1 MVPRFGIRAVSSVAI
16 ILVWVALIVGMLY
29 VPDFIARWSEGK
41 RVIRLLT
48 FGGIIDPA
56 YVRKFEEQTGIKV
69 SWSYYSSNEELQAKL
84 KKTGGKGY
92 DLIVPSDYTV
102 RILREQNFLKPL
114 DHSRMPFLKS
124 INPLL
129 LNQPYDPGNR
139 YSVPFEWELYGIGY
153 DKQALGPITDASWK
167 LLFTDPV
174 HYRIIMLD
182 DPIEAMQ
189 CAVQYLYGNQV
200 ELVTK
205 EQKKEVRALLRTQKE
220 WVEAYTSTRAGYYLA
235 TGSSPLAMTAT
246 SFIFTAQK
254 YAPQLDF
261 AIPAEGGFITIENL
275 AIPAASEHDDL
286 VYQLLAFLYTRES
299 ALHHF
304 EEYANFPANADATFT
319 ELGATALPFVNMPA
333 EQFKK
338 LRFFKAVI
346 PENQVRDFWVTVKT

>member
-1 MVPRFGIRAVSSVAI
+1 MVQRSDMRYLSYGA
-16 ILVWVALIVGMLY
+16 LVLLWVMLIVGALY
-29 VPDFIARWSEGK
+29 APDFIARLGEGK
-41 RVIRLLT
+41 RVIRVLT

-56 YVRKFEEQTGIKV
+56 YVRTFEEQTGIKV
-69 SWSYYSSNEELQAKL
+69 VWSYYGSNEELQAKL

-114 DHSRMPFLKS
+114 DHTRMPFLKS

-129 LNQPYDPGNR
+129 LNQSYDPDNR
-139 YSVPFEWELYGIGY
+139 YSIPFEWELYGIGY
-153 DKQALGPITDASWK
+153 DKDALGTITDASWK
-167 LLFTDPV
+167 LIFTDPV
-174 HYRIIMLD
+174 QYRIIMLD

-189 CAVQYLYGNQV
+189 CATQYLYGNQQ
-200 ELVTK
+200 ELTD
-205 EQKKEVRALLRTQKE
+205 EQQKEVRTLLRAQKE

-254 YAPQLDF
+254 YAPQLSF
-261 AIPAEGGFITIENL
+261 VVPSEGGFITIENL
-275 AIPAASEHDDL
+275 AIPAAAEHEDL
-286 VYQLLAFLYTRES
+286 VYQFLAFLYTRES

-304 EEYANFPANADATFT
+304 EEYANFPANADASFT
-319 ELGATALPFVNMPA
+319 EFGESALQFLSMPV

-338 LRFFKAVI
+338 LKTFKAVI
-346 PENQVRDFWVTVKT
+346 PEDQVRNFWVTVKT